1 LLPPPPEV
9 PPLPPEAFG
18 AVGAGAGA
26 GFGAGAGA
34 GDTCVGD
41 GGLAGVGED
50 ACDDGV
56 VTGAA
61 GVVAGVT
68 GAA

>member
-1 LLPPPPEV
+1 V
-9 PPLPPEAFG
+9 
-18 AVGAGAGA
+18 GA

-34 GDTCVGD
+34 TWVGA
-41 GGLAGVGED
+41 GGLDGAGEEL
-50 ACDDGV
+50 CEGV